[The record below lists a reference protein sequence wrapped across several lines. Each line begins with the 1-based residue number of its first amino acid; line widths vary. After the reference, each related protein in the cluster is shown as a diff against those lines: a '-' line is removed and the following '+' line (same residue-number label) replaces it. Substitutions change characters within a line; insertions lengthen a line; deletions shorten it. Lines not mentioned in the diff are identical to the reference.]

1 MRRRALVNVLQIVIA
16 FVLAMVVCFLLS
28 SCRTE
33 YIPIEVVRIDTLHH
47 TAYRVDSIQSVDSVY
62 IKEVVKGDT
71 VVIEKTKI
79 KYRDRVKEVTDTIKE
94 TVVQTIEKPIEVEKK
109 LTAWQKFKINAG
121 EWLLGGVV
129 ALLVAFAFFWVI
141 NWRRR

>member
-1 MRRRALVNVLQIVIA
+1 MRRRALENVLQIVIA
-16 FVLAMVVCFLLS
+16 LILAMVVCFLLS

-33 YIPIEVVRIDTLHH
+33 YIPVEVVRIDTLHH

-62 IKEVVKGDT
+62 IKEVVKGDS

-109 LTAWQKFKINAG
+109 LTAWQNFKLNAG
-121 EWLLGGVV
+121 EWLIAGV
-129 ALLVAFAFFWVI
+129 ALMLLLFAFLWVI
-141 NWRRR
+141 RKK